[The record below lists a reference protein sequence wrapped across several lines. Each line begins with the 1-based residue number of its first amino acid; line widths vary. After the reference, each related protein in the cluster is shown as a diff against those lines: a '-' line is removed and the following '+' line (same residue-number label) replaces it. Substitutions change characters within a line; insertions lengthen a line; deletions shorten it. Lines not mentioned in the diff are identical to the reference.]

1 MGLLENNWK
10 MWAVLLA
17 CFIIAAVMTPLIR
30 TVTDDICL
38 DFILFANNGVEFDTD
53 NPAESGMSW
62 FSKSVLTP
70 LLGFSISFFFGLIIL
85 STLLRFIFRTR

>member
-1 MGLLENNWK
+1 MGLVENNWK
-10 MWAVLLA
+10 MWAVLFA

-38 DFILFANNGVEFDTD
+38 DFILFANNGEEFDTD
-53 NPAESGMSW
+53 NPVESGMSW

-70 LLGFSISFFFGLIIL
+70 LLGFSISFFFSLIFL
-85 STLLRFIFRTR
+85 